1 MHIFVVDLDSYHFH
15 KKERAM
21 ISSPCKDCPK
31 RHFPKDECLKT
42 CEMLQNI
49 QGMQL
54 ARRETNVYTAVDF
67 SEESRFQIAS
77 PFASALNVC

>member
-1 MHIFVVDLDSYHFH
+1 
-15 KKERAM
+15 M
-21 ISSPCKDCPK
+21 ISSPCKDCP
-31 RHFPKDECLKT
+31 RRDFPKDECLKD
-42 CEMLQNI
+42 CHLIQSI

-54 ARRETNVYTAVDF
+54 ARKESNVYKAVDF